1 MARYMVDLPLETAV
15 FYEKVSQQSGY
26 KIEQI
31 LADALF
37 KMAGDLSVEL
47 LAQKRRRQKRGS

>member
-1 MARYMVDLPLETAV
+1 MVDLPLETAV
-15 FYEKVSQQSGY
+15 FYEKVSQQGGY
-26 KIEQI
+26 KIEQV